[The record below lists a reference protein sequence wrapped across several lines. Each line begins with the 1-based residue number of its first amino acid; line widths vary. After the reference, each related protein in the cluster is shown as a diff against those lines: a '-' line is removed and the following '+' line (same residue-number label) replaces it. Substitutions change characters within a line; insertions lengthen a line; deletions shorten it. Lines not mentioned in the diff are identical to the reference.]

1 MSMCVFS
8 FIFVL
13 QKWDCTVFYP
23 AFLTQWKIWHRHL
36 STTLNA
42 LLQRHFND
50 LLWKWLHHGLTELV
64 TGFQIFVG
72 FLMLSL
78 LIYTDLT
85 WALLSRSLCMFLI
98 FFLIYYFFLINLIFI
113 EAQSLYRI
121 LLFSVKP
128 QHESAIG
135 IHISPPFWN
144 SRLPPHPTPLGWYR
158 APVWVCWAIQ
168 QIPVGCLFCIW
179 LLE

>member
-1 MSMCVFS
+1 MGNTKENGGNQISKKQTNKNHLPCQRLGISTVSILVDHFKSFFLCIYASASVCPCVYC

-98 FFLIYYFFLINLIFI
+98 FFLIYYFF
-113 EAQSLYRI
+113 
-121 LLFSVKP
+121 
-128 QHESAIG
+128 
-135 IHISPPFWN
+135 
-144 SRLPPHPTPLGWYR
+144 
-158 APVWVCWAIQ
+158 
-168 QIPVGCLFCIW
+168 
-179 LLE
+179 